1 MRVTYI
7 QLLSDSPRPATFHKT
22 NQEDSGMQC
31 SGPTEGAKTDHDYDR
46 VSTSTIVLRQYE
58 AVRLHD

>member
-1 MRVTYI
+1 MSVTYI
-7 QLLSDSPRPATFHKT
+7 QLLSVPPRPPTFHKT
-22 NQEDSGMQC
+22 NQEDSVLQC

-46 VSTSTIVLRQYE
+46 ISASTIVLRQQE